1 MNGTVNISGG
11 TKLVSLETIENTE
24 NLKMIFKKTSS
35 VCVSCG
41 IASDGPMCVLLEASS
56 TMGQKKYFNK

>member
-1 MNGTVNISGG
+1 M
-11 TKLVSLETIENTE
+11 KLVSLETIENTE

-35 VCVSCG
+35 VSVSCG
-41 IASDGPMCVLLEASS
+41 IASDGLMCVLLEPSN